1 MKRKIIT
8 VVLSILAAISF
19 ITIFNNGLN
28 NKKVEATRLH
38 RYTIPARYC
47 GHWQNKKHKW
57 QWINIT
63 KHTICGEYLSKYLM
77 TTYHGSNALNMRMK
91 PSTHYYLAWRG
102 GKNLWFCCPG
112 GEESNVYRSGSKLKF
127 RVDTWTMTLQRR

>member
-38 RYTIPARYC
+38 R
-47 GHWQNKKHKW
+47 
-57 QWINIT
+57 
-63 KHTICGEYLSKYLM
+63 
-77 TTYHGSNALNMRMK
+77 
-91 PSTHYYLAWRG
+91 
-102 GKNLWFCCPG
+102 
-112 GEESNVYRSGSKLKF
+112 
-127 RVDTWTMTLQRR
+127 